1 MVKGK
6 ISEDFYMG
14 RIPENKAFL
23 EEKRIRANT
32 ALGLAIEQAR
42 GLREEICSY
51 SCLTSQARDSLLRE
65 VEKVEDKAYRAQS
78 LLFR

>member
-14 RIPENKAFL
+14 RIPENKVSS
-23 EEKRIRANT
+23 EELTRAKT
-32 ALGLAIEQAR
+32 DLGLAIEKAR

-65 VEKVEDKAYRAQS
+65 VEKVEDKAYRAQG
-78 LLFR
+78 LLSR